1 MRLCHF
7 HNFLMNNFLNMYW
20 FRNMNRFHVMHFSY
34 RWHHISRLIRHI
46 WLEIMMYNWS
56 MYNWGMSYYRA
67 MVHKALSH
75 YYRAMV
81 YDWLG
86 FNVDG
91 LMVDWLNVGHDINV
105 VYWCWDIC
113 VLYGC
118 NIGRVV
124 WAIVCYNGY
133 VMC

>member
-7 HNFLMNNFLNMYW
+7 HNFLMNNFLNMFW

-56 MYNWGMSYYRA
+56 MHNWGMSYYRA

-81 YDWLG
+81 YDLLG
-86 FNVDG
+86 FNVDW
-91 LMVDWLNVGHDINV
+91 LMVYWLNVAH
-105 VYWCWDIC
+105 
-113 VLYGC
+113 GC

-124 WAIVCYNGY
+124 WAIVVCYNGY